1 MVRKAS
7 FHGNRSALCC
17 DEQFLS
23 ARSVC
28 TGTGRVALGSGCPTA
43 GVGGVSTLTGQR
55 SLQAG
60 PGRTPPPHRRWGRAQ
75 PLPAL
80 PGSRPLYDPRAGV
93 SEGKVSCSP
102 PPPPLAQGR
111 GLFLPGVGGGGG
123 DCPRLEPHPHPRAL
137 QPRPQPGRPQPTGP
151 ARLARGRGRDARAVR
166 VFPRRHRQRV
176 LGF

>member
-1 MVRKAS
+1 MEIGALRVVMSSS
-7 FHGNRSALCC
+7 FLPVPC
-17 DEQFLS
+17 
-23 ARSVC
+23 
-28 TGTGRVALGSGCPTA
+28 ALGPGGSLWGPGAQRRGWEGCPLSLGSEACRRGRDGPRLPTA
-43 GVGGVSTLTGQR
+43 AG
-55 SLQAG
+55 AG
-60 PGRTPPPHRRWGRAQ
+60 PSPSQ